1 MAKKRKR
8 RVSPQVAITSDKA
21 HKKVIK
27 DRLKELMEIV
37 QKKQEKELTK
47 ILLHLG
53 KLLKKREELR
63 DCLFPLDEVRR
74 IMDERKDLKV
84 GFLKKI
90 LKKDKVIEVNKVFLK
105 ELVTNRYLQAARQA
119 CKNFLKKYAKD
130 EKDEYAMA
138 LAISFIEAEIR
149 GFDKVKTE
157 QNPFLNL
164 ALEVSKMKAKKGK

>member
-53 KLLKKREELR
+53 KLLKKEKS
-63 DCLFPLDEVRR
+63 FGIVF
-74 IMDERKDLKV
+74 
-84 GFLKKI
+84 FLW
-90 LKKDKVIEVNKVFLK
+90 
-105 ELVTNRYLQAARQA
+105 
-119 CKNFLKKYAKD
+119 
-130 EKDEYAMA
+130 
-138 LAISFIEAEIR
+138 
-149 GFDKVKTE
+149 
-157 QNPFLNL
+157 
-164 ALEVSKMKAKKGK
+164 MKLGV